1 MLAGDIVTRLRAASR
16 AEVANLDSPYSAH
29 LSANS
34 SIESA
39 DGAVELKRLDLP
51 AIRCTAFHQALESD
65 LASASTTAS
74 ICLVTWSL
82 QSLRACL
89 LNSGLKRFLTF
100 LTSARVLQPWTWL
113 LLSWM
118 MSR

>member
-1 MLAGDIVTRLRAASR
+1 MLSWITLALTDTGAHPLDPTRLRAASL
-16 AEVANLDSPYSAH
+16 AEAANLDSPYSAH

-34 SIESA
+34 WIEFA

-82 QSLRACL
+82 QSSWILRL
-89 LNSGLKRFLTF
+89 
-100 LTSARVLQPWTWL
+100 
-113 LLSWM
+113 
-118 MSR
+118 